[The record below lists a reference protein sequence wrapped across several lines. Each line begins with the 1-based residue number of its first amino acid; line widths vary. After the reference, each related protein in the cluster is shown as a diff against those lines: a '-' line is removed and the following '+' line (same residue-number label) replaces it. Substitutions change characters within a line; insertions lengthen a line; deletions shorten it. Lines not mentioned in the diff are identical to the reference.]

1 MVHPEQVQH
10 HVANA
15 AAVAVPFA
23 AWLAQAPF
31 FISLLTGFLGALWY
45 CILIGKEIAA
55 WKRKRDGR

>member
-1 MVHPEQVQH
+1 MMHPEQATH

-15 AAVAVPFA
+15 AAVVAPVA

-31 FISLLTGFLGALWY
+31 FISLLTGLLGALWY

-55 WKRKRDGR
+55 WRKKRDVR